1 MPQTK
6 ATQSAE
12 KAKKMLAWA
21 LTERL
26 DAPRENQT
34 IVLPGYEI
42 KETLGKGGMGTVYR
56 AIHTELN
63 RTVAL
68 KIFSPK
74 AADRDIF
81 VERLKREGKL
91 MAQLKHP
98 NVLAIHD
105 AAVME
110 DGTPYLVLEYIKGED
125 IQQKLQNEFT
135 LNQRTAVRIAI
146 KVCEALSAVHQ
157 LGIIH
162 RDIKPAN
169 VLLGTNGSVKVTDF
183 GISKDL
189 RTKEKN
195 TSLTMTGTT
204 VGTADYMSPEQTRN
218 EELSPRSDLYSVGV
232 LLYEMLMGVT
242 PRGKFPPLSKARI
255 PKKLEYII
263 MRCLQQ
269 DKHKRP
275 ASAETLALSLRK
287 VYHLL
292 NHRKHK
298 NYKSIALCGIAAL
311 GAITLVTYVSIKKS
325 PAHSP
330 ESSSISNWK
339 LDGNI
344 GEWSSLTHNTPLAQV
359 GEWWTDADTNSNTNI
374 DAIYTQNQPTE
385 QPQNPTN
392 AKRFFSFST
401 GYHYTFSTQFSRIY
415 GEGNMCVF
423 LPTIKGLVVF
433 ELDHTD
439 AHLTGFHS
447 INSQD
452 LTQQENPT
460 TLPIETGEDYL
471 LEIAVSTT
479 QLTAKINGELIATL
493 PLKGNNLSTPT
504 HWATSSSPPF
514 KLGIGSSC
522 QAAFKNTKVK
532 RDK

>member
-1 MPQTK
+1 MPTEKAQT
-6 ATQSAE
+6 ANQTAE

-21 LTERL
+21 LTEKL
-26 DAPRENQT
+26 DASREEET
-34 IVLPGYEI
+34 IVLPGYNI
-42 KETLGKGGMGTVYR
+42 LETLGKGGMGTVYR

-74 AADRDIF
+74 EKDREIF

-125 IQQKLQNEFT
+125 LQQKLHNEFT

-169 VLLGTNGSVKVTDF
+169 VLLGSNGSVKVTDF
-183 GISKDL
+183 GISKDT
-189 RTKEKN
+189 RDKEQN
-195 TSLTMTGTT
+195 TSLTMTGTM

-218 EELSPRSDLYSVGV
+218 ETLSPRSDLYSVGV

-242 PRGKFPPLSKARI
+242 PRGNFQPLSKANV

-275 ASAETLALSLRK
+275 ASAETLAFSLRK
-287 VYHLL
+287 IYHLL
-292 NHRKHK
+292 NNRKHK
-298 NYKSIALCGIAAL
+298 NYKSLALCGIAAV
-311 GAITLVTYVSIKKS
+311 GAIVLVTYVATKKRQTYT
-325 PAHSP
+325 P
-330 ESSSISNWK
+330 ETAVISDWK
-339 LDGNI
+339 LDGEVGKWI
-344 GEWSSLTHNTPLAQV
+344 SLTSDKAHTLT
-359 GEWWTDADTNSNTNI
+359 GEWWADEDTL
-374 DAIYTQNQPTE
+374 YTQLSDSTE
-385 QPQNPTN
+385 HT
-392 AKRFFSFST
+392 KKFFNFSP
-401 GYHYTFSTQFSRIY
+401 GYHYTFSTEYSRVY

-423 LPTIKGLVVF
+423 LPTVKGLVAF
-433 ELDHTD
+433 EIDHGD
-439 AHLTGFHS
+439 RHLTGFQR
-447 INSQD
+447 INGQD

-460 TLPIETGEDYL
+460 ATQLTIETGKSYNIE
-471 LEIAVSTT
+471 
-479 QLTAKINGELIATL
+479 LT
-493 PLKGNNLSTPT
+493 STPT
-504 HWATSSSPPF
+504 ELTASINGRHISTLVLNGNSLSAPTHWGSPIPF
-514 KLGIGSSC
+514 RIGLGSNSQSI
-522 QAAFKNTKVK
+522 FKNTQVK
-532 RDK
+532 RTK

>member
-1 MPQTK
+1 MPPNN
-6 ATQSAE
+6 ATQTAE

-26 DAPRENQT
+26 DAPRENET
-34 IVLPGYEI
+34 IVLPGYSI

-74 AADRDIF
+74 AKDKELF
-81 VERLKREGKL
+81 VERLKREGTL

-98 NVLAIHD
+98 NVLSIHD

-125 IQQKLQNEFT
+125 LHQKLNNEFT

-146 KVCEALSAVHQ
+146 KVCEGLSAVHQ

-169 VLLGTNGSVKVTDF
+169 VLLGSNGCVKVTDF
-183 GISKDL
+183 GISKDM
-189 RTKEKN
+189 RATEQN

-242 PRGKFPPLSKARI
+242 PRGNFQSLSKAHI

-287 VYHLL
+287 IYHLL
-292 NHRKHK
+292 NQRKHK
-298 NYKSIALCGIAAL
+298 NYKSLILCGVAAI
-311 GAITLVTYVSIKKS
+311 GAIGIVAYFSTRKS
-325 PAHSP
+325 PPHIPQAII
-330 ESSSISNWK
+330 SSWELNGK
-339 LDGNI
+339 I
-344 GEWSSLTHNTPLAQV
+344 GEWSSLTANQPHVLT
-359 GEWWTDADTNSNTNI
+359 GEWWTDGNSLNTQKKQSE
-374 DAIYTQNQPTE
+374 YS
-385 QPQNPTN
+385 
-392 AKRFFSFST
+392 KRFFSFSA
-401 GYHYTFSTQFSRIY
+401 GYYYTFSTEFSRVY

-423 LPTIKGLVVF
+423 LPTIKGLIVF
-433 ELDHTD
+433 ELDHSD

-447 INSQD
+447 INGKD
-452 LTQQENPT
+452 LIQQENPSK
-460 TLPIETGEDYL
+460 LAIETGESYH
-471 LEIAVSTT
+471 LELAVTDT
-479 QLTAKINGELIATL
+479 EITAKINGKLITIL
-493 PLKGNNLSTPT
+493 PLKGSSLTPPEN
-504 HWATSSSPPF
+504 WGKPIPF
-514 KLGIGSSC
+514 RLGIGSNSHSI
-522 QAAFKNTKVK
+522 FKNTQVK
-532 RDK
+532 RTKKDHAE

>member
-1 MPQTK
+1 MPSNN
-6 ATQSAE
+6 ATQTAE

-26 DAPRENQT
+26 DAPRENET
-34 IVLPGYEI
+34 IVLPGYSI

-74 AADRDIF
+74 AENKELF

-125 IQQKLQNEFT
+125 LQQKLHNKFT

-146 KVCEALSAVHQ
+146 KVCEGLSAVHQ

-169 VLLGTNGSVKVTDF
+169 VLLGSNGCVKVTDF
-183 GISKDL
+183 GISKDM
-189 RTKEKN
+189 RTTEQN

-218 EELSPRSDLYSVGV
+218 EDLSPRSDLYSVGV

-242 PRGKFPPLSKARI
+242 PRGNFQSLSKAHI

-269 DKHKRP
+269 DKCKRP

-287 VYHLL
+287 IYHLL
-292 NHRKHK
+292 NNRKHK
-298 NYKSIALCGIAAL
+298 NYKSLVLCGIAAVL
-311 GAITLVTYVSIKKS
+311 AIAIVTYVSTKAS
-325 PAHSP
+325 PPRAP
-330 ESSSISNWK
+330 EVAISSWK
-339 LDGNI
+339 LNGKI
-344 GEWSSLTHNTPLAQV
+344 GEWSPLTENKPHSQK
-359 GEWWTDADTNSNTNI
+359 GEWWADTDSL
-374 DAIYTQNQPTE
+374 YTQKNQYSR
-385 QPQNPTN
+385 
-392 AKRFFSFST
+392 RFFSFSA
-401 GYHYTFSTQFSRIY
+401 GYYYTFSTEFSRVY

-423 LPTIKGLVVF
+423 LPTVKGLIAF

-447 INSQD
+447 LNGKD
-452 LTQQENPT
+452 LTQQVNPNK
-460 TLPIETGEDYL
+460 LAIKTGELYQ
-471 LEIAVSTT
+471 LEFTVTNT
-479 QLTAKINGELIATL
+479 EVTAKINNNLITTL
-493 PLKGNNLSTPT
+493 LLKGNSLSTPS
-504 HWATSSSPPF
+504 HWEKPIPF
-514 KLGIGSSC
+514 RLGIGSNGQSI
-522 QAAFKNTKVK
+522 FKNTQVK
-532 RDK
+532 RIKKDHAK

>member
-1 MPQTK
+1 MQPEN

-26 DAPRENQT
+26 DAPPEKET
-34 IVLPGYEI
+34 IVLPGYNIREM
-42 KETLGKGGMGTVYR
+42 LGKGGMGTVYR

-74 AADRDIF
+74 AKDKDLF

-91 MAQLKHP
+91 MAELKHP

-125 IQQKLQNEFT
+125 LQQKLNNEFT

-146 KVCEALSAVHQ
+146 KVCDALSAVHQ

-162 RDIKPAN
+162 RDIKPGN
-169 VLLGTNGSVKVTDF
+169 VLLGNNGSVKVTDF

-189 RTKEKN
+189 RATEKS

-242 PRGKFPPLSKARI
+242 PRGNFQSLKKARI

-292 NHRKHK
+292 NNRKHT
-298 NYKSIALCGIAAL
+298 NYKSLFLCGIAAV
-311 GAITLVTYVSIKKS
+311 GAIVLVAYVSTRKS
-325 PAHSP
+325 DSQITNHITPSWQL
-330 ESSSISNWK
+330 SGK
-339 LDGNI
+339 V
-344 GEWSSLTHNTPLAQV
+344 GEWSSLTKNKPHSV
-359 GEWWTDADTNSNTNI
+359 KGEWWSDDDSL
-374 DAIYTQNQPTE
+374 YTQKNQYS
-385 QPQNPTN
+385 
-392 AKRFFSFST
+392 KRFFSFST
-401 GYHYTFSTQFSRIY
+401 GYYYTFSTEFSRIY
-415 GEGNMCVF
+415 GDGNMCVF
-423 LPTIKGLVVF
+423 LPTVKGLVVF
-433 ELDHTD
+433 ELEHTD
-439 AHLTGFHS
+439 KHFMGFHS
-447 INSQD
+447 INGKD
-452 LTQQENPT
+452 LAQQQNANK
-460 TLPIETGEDYL
+460 LAINTGENYKI
-471 LEIAVSTT
+471 EINVTT
-479 QLTAKINGELIATL
+479 TEITAKINDTLI
-493 PLKGNNLSTPT
+493 STVSLNGKSFSAPK
-504 HWATSSSPPF
+504 HWGTQIPF
-514 KLGIGSSC
+514 KIGIGSNC
-522 QAAFKNTKVK
+522 QSIFKNTQLMRTK
-532 RDK
+532 

>member
-1 MPQTK
+1 MPSNN
-6 ATQSAE
+6 ATQTAE

-26 DAPRENQT
+26 DAPRENET
-34 IVLPGYEI
+34 IVLPGYSI
-42 KETLGKGGMGTVYR
+42 KETLGKGGMSTVYR

-74 AADRDIF
+74 AKNKELF

-125 IQQKLQNEFT
+125 LQQKLHNQFT

-146 KVCEALSAVHQ
+146 KVCEGLSAVHQ

-169 VLLGTNGSVKVTDF
+169 VLLGSNGCVKVTDF
-183 GISKDL
+183 GISKDM
-189 RTKEKN
+189 RTTEQN

-218 EELSPRSDLYSVGV
+218 EDLSPRSDLYSVGV

-242 PRGKFPPLSKARI
+242 PRGNFQSLSKAHI

-269 DKHKRP
+269 DKRKRP

-287 VYHLL
+287 IYHLL
-292 NHRKHK
+292 NNRKHK
-298 NYKSIALCGIAAL
+298 NYKSLVLCGIAAVL
-311 GAITLVTYVSIKKS
+311 AIAIVTYVSTKAS
-325 PAHSP
+325 PPPAPEAVISSCKLNGKLGECSPLTENKPHSQ
-330 ESSSISNWK
+330 K
-339 LDGNI
+339 
-344 GEWSSLTHNTPLAQV
+344 
-359 GEWWTDADTNSNTNI
+359 GEWWADTDSL
-374 DAIYTQNQPTE
+374 YTQNYQSPRRLFT
-385 QPQNPTN
+385 
-392 AKRFFSFST
+392 FSAA
-401 GYHYTFSTQFSRIY
+401 YYYTF
-415 GEGNMCVF
+415 
-423 LPTIKGLVVF
+423 PTSLILVY
-433 ELDHTD
+433 
-439 AHLTGFHS
+439 HL
-447 INSQD
+447 
-452 LTQQENPT
+452 
-460 TLPIETGEDYL
+460 
-471 LEIAVSTT
+471 
-479 QLTAKINGELIATL
+479 
-493 PLKGNNLSTPT
+493 
-504 HWATSSSPPF
+504 
-514 KLGIGSSC
+514 
-522 QAAFKNTKVK
+522 
-532 RDK
+532 

>member
-1 MPQTK
+1 MPNTK
-6 ATQSAE
+6 ANQTAE

-26 DAPRENQT
+26 DAPRENKT
-34 IVLPGYEI
+34 IVLPGYDI

-56 AIHTELN
+56 AIQTELN

-74 AADRDIF
+74 ASDRDLFI
-81 VERLKREGKL
+81 ERLKREGQL

-98 NVLAIHD
+98 NVLSIYD

-125 IQQKLQNEFT
+125 LQQKLHNEFT
-135 LNQRTAVRIAI
+135 LNHRTAVRIAI

-183 GISKDL
+183 GISKDM

-255 PKKLEYII
+255 PSKLEYII

-298 NYKSIALCGIAAL
+298 NYKSLALCTIAAL
-311 GAITLVTYVSIKKS
+311 GAITLVTYVSTKKNQ
-325 PAHSP
+325 PHIP
-330 ESSSISNWK
+330 ETPSISKWK

-344 GEWSSLTHNTPLAQV
+344 GEWTPLTHSTPLAQV
-359 GEWWTDADTNSNTNI
+359 GEWWTDADSDTNTNI
-374 DAIYTQNQPTE
+374 DAIYTQDQ
-385 QPQNPTN
+385 QH
-392 AKRFFSFST
+392 AKRFFSFSA
-401 GYHYTFSTQFSRIY
+401 GYHYTFSTEFSRIY
-415 GEGNMCVF
+415 GDGNMCVF

-439 AHLTGFHS
+439 AHLTGFHT
-447 INSQD
+447 INNQD
-452 LTQQENPT
+452 LSQQKYPAK
-460 TLPIETGEDYL
+460 LAIETGENYL
-471 LEIAVSTT
+471 LEITVNHTEIFAS
-479 QLTAKINGELIATL
+479 INGELIATL
-493 PLKGNNLSTPT
+493 PLKDNAFNTPS
-504 HWATSSSPPF
+504 HWGEPTSIPF
-514 KLGIGSSC
+514 KIGIGSSC
-522 QAAFKNTKVK
+522 HSAFKNTKVK

>member
-1 MPQTK
+1 MPSNN
-6 ATQSAE
+6 ATQTAE

-26 DAPRENQT
+26 DAPRENET
-34 IVLPGYEI
+34 IVLPGYSI

-74 AADRDIF
+74 AKDKDLF

-98 NVLAIHD
+98 NVLSIHD

-110 DGTPYLVLEYIKGED
+110 DGTPYLVLEYIKGQD
-125 IQQKLQNEFT
+125 LQQKLQNEFT

-146 KVCEALSAVHQ
+146 KVCEGLSAVHK

-169 VLLGTNGSVKVTDF
+169 VLLGTNGCVKVTDF
-183 GISKDL
+183 GISKDM
-189 RTKEKN
+189 RTTEQN

-218 EELSPRSDLYSVGV
+218 EDLSPRSDLYSVGV

-242 PRGKFPPLSKARI
+242 PRGNFQSLSKARI

-269 DKHKRP
+269 DKRKRP

-287 VYHLL
+287 IYHLL
-292 NHRKHK
+292 NSRKHR
-298 NYKSIALCGIAAL
+298 NYKSLTLCGIAAA
-311 GAITLVTYVSIKKS
+311 GAITLVTYVSTRKS
-325 PAHSP
+325 PPHIP
-330 ESSSISNWK
+330 EAAISSWK
-339 LDGNI
+339 LNGRI
-344 GEWSSLTHNTPLAQV
+344 GEWSSLTENKPHSLT
-359 GEWWTDADTNSNTNI
+359 GEWWTDADSLNT
-374 DAIYTQNQPTE
+374 QKNQSSYS
-385 QPQNPTN
+385 
-392 AKRFFSFST
+392 KRFFSFSA
-401 GYHYTFSTQFSRIY
+401 GYYYTFSTEFSRVY

-423 LPTIKGLVVF
+423 LPTVKGLIVF

-439 AHLTGFHS
+439 AHFTGFHS
-447 INSQD
+447 LNGKD
-452 LTQQENPT
+452 LTQQKNASK
-460 TLPIETGEDYL
+460 LAIETGESYH
-471 LEIAVSTT
+471 LEINVTTTEITANINDTLIST
-479 QLTAKINGELIATL
+479 I
-493 PLKGNNLSTPT
+493 PLKGNSLSVPYNLGRSI
-504 HWATSSSPPF
+504 PF
-514 KLGIGSSC
+514 RLGIGSNGHSV
-522 QAAFKNTKVK
+522 FKNTQVK
-532 RDK
+532 RTKKNHAK